1 MRGIGTRMPI
11 AHLMA
16 SRRRTW
22 LPLLLVLVL
31 VIWFARIASA
41 KHAKHVSPAK
51 LYGHGGR
58 GVMASETLNY
68 DGVISCLFEVADRS
82 YDARL
87 NHIELE
93 QVLARYTTPY
103 EQLTSG
109 LSAAQFAAQCDS
121 VERDGVLSRDELS
134 SERHCLRT
142 AQLEALTRYVC
153 DRAKH
158 RDYVYAQ
165 YQQTYDQLRAA
176 IAQNGAKGLLEQG
189 MHTLREMAAP
199 HAGRHARIEVPDEQT
214 NDLIGARL
222 EPEIILAGL
231 FVVFIVLVVAAV
243 ATVTG

>member
-1 MRGIGTRMPI
+1 MHGARVPI

-16 SRRRTW
+16 TRRRT
-22 LPLLLVLVL
+22 LCCALLLLLAALAVPGC
-31 VIWFARIASA
+31 A

-87 NHIELE
+87 NHLELD
-93 QVLARYTTPY
+93 QALTRYTTPY

-109 LSAAQFAAQCDS
+109 LSAAQLIAQCDTL
-121 VERDGVLSRDELS
+121 ERDGVLSHDELAP
-134 SERHCLRT
+134 ERRCLRT

-176 IAQNGAKGLLEQG
+176 IAQNGAKGLFEQG
-189 MHTLREMAAP
+189 MQTLRELGAP
-199 HAGRHARIEVPDEQT
+199 HAGRHARIDVPDEQT

-231 FVVFIVLVVAAV
+231 FVVFIVIIVAV
-243 ATVTG
+243 IATVTG